1 MTKREKKLQ
10 NELIGHAY
18 FVVQLSEM
26 INDGNKKDLVNTI
39 QRNTQNLYKQIR
51 WYRMFNYKMS

>member
-1 MTKREKKLQ
+1 MTKRERKLQ
-10 NELIGHAY
+10 NELIEHAY

-39 QRNTQNLYKQIR
+39 QRNTQNLYKQIMR
-51 WYRMFNYKMS
+51 V